1 MRRKVLSLLLFGIM
15 VCSMLTACGGS
26 ERSNETVE
34 KVSEEDDSSRQ
45 GKNSATILDSVKYV
59 PNDDEHEMMESAK
72 AYLDN
77 KGITYQDDG
86 AGMVSTLSDDFLGYR
101 AYYGWDYDDY
111 SIYLTF
117 DSEDDLK
124 QAVADVREY
133 LSSRSDSDFEGTDF
147 CKAVEEKGSKWGA
160 VLDWYENG
168 EVFCTDYSQDD
179 EEIYI
184 EATSFNVNGGLSRI
198 RTENEAEYILGD
210 CDSFIEIMVA
220 GKAFD
225 VNTDFGS
232 MSDDGKFAEA
242 AAASDAPQ
250 STSSGD
256 AEATDTSSIS
266 YTTEDGFSTDCWQTV
281 DNTMYKLDGDTLMI
295 GEQSYLGITLEEAR
309 EIHQLQRN
317 IVHTNSNHEEFEA
330 KSVFMR
336 RCKEIAENHKSDTG
350 AASDASQST
359 SSENHDYM
367 VSVANLYSFNL
378 EEDNHFKLTATC
390 NLYDDY
396 TRDPANSPDSIY
408 YEVSDEC
415 ELVYYGKNIAD
426 VKEFFSKLSEEY
438 SELYEKMS
446 NNLDIGDEI
455 DLRVVIESG
464 KIISMEIGYAY
475 DLAN

>member
-26 ERSNETVE
+26 EHSNETDE
-34 KVSEEDDSSRQ
+34 KVSEEDDSSRH

-147 CKAVEEKGSKWGA
+147 CKAVEEKGSRWGA

-179 EEIYI
+179 QEIYI

-220 GKAFD
+220 GKVFD

-232 MSDDGKFAEA
+232 MSDDGKFEEA
-242 AAASDAPQ
+242 A
-250 STSSGD
+250 
-256 AEATDTSSIS
+256 
-266 YTTEDGFSTDCWQTV
+266 
-281 DNTMYKLDGDTLMI
+281 
-295 GEQSYLGITLEEAR
+295 
-309 EIHQLQRN
+309 
-317 IVHTNSNHEEFEA
+317 
-330 KSVFMR
+330 
-336 RCKEIAENHKSDTG
+336 

-408 YEVSDEC
+408 YEVSDDC

-438 SELYEKMS
+438 SEIYEKMS